1 MSGEIEMRKARVY
14 FTFGRFQPPTKGH
27 GVLVKALEDKAGE
40 ADVYAFVSSSRNDVG
55 KLMSSKKFRGKMAQ
69 FESDPT
75 YEYEFNDKNENPL
88 DVGTKVSFLR
98 KMFPTSP
105 VRFINTTEVGA
116 TNVNKA
122 IGALRG
128 AGYEDI
134 RMIVGSDRVAAFKKF
149 IKDIPIEAAGGERIL
164 SGEAT
169 ANVRT
174 ISASKMRRAAMRG
187 NTRKFSAGIQTGAL
201 KNSDIEELMAKIRA
215 GVGMEGGQRR
225 HRAKSK
231 TRKQKWGF

>member
-1 MSGEIEMRKARVY
+1 MSGEIEMRKPSVY

-27 GVLVKALEDKAGE
+27 GVLVKALEDKAGG
-40 ADVYAFVSSSRNDVG
+40 ADVYAFVSSSKNDVG

-69 FESDPT
+69 FESDPA

-88 DVGTKVSFLR
+88 DVGTKVSVLR
-98 KMFPTSP
+98 KMFPKSP
-105 VRFINTTEVGA
+105 VRFINTTEIGA

-122 IGALRG
+122 IGALRA

-134 RMIVGSDRVAAFKKF
+134 RMIVGSDRVAAFQKF

-164 SGEAT
+164 GGEAT

-187 NTRKFSAGIQTGAL
+187 NTRKFSSGIKTGSL

-215 GVGMEGGQRR
+215 GVGMEGGSI
-225 HRAKSK
+225 KK
-231 TRKQKWGF
+231 TRKQKK